1 MSGWG
6 DVGLILR
13 NSRKLNRAWCDV
25 LAYGK
30 LRKGEYSSIWGWVE
44 RETSL
49 VSAMI
54 LKDRY

>member
-1 MSGWG
+1 MRRWG

-30 LRKGEYSSIWGWVE
+30 LRKGEYASRSGWVE
-44 RETSL
+44 TW
-49 VSAMI
+49 
-54 LKDRY
+54 